1 MSDELILPARLDS
14 KLDNRIAARQVAAAA
29 RREIALFHF
38 DLAPEIFDDAEFAAE
53 LRRLATQSRRA
64 RIRIL
69 IWDSTRPVKDGH
81 QVVRLAQ
88 QLTSFIEIRKPPR
101 DYRDVADAALVA
113 DEMAYLY
120 RPLAGRYEAQAALDD
135 APRAR
140 ELQRRFDEMWQLAE
154 PDPEFRR
161 LGL

>member
-1 MSDELILPARLDS
+1 MSDELVLPARLDS
-14 KLDNRIAARQVAAAA
+14 KTDNRAAARQIAAAA
-29 RREIALFHF
+29 RRELCLFHF
-38 DLAPEIFDDAEFAAE
+38 DLAPEIFDDAEFAGH

-69 IWDSTRPVKDGH
+69 LWDSTRAVKDGH

-88 QLTSFIEIRKPPR
+88 QLTSFIEIRNPPR
-101 DYRDVADAALVA
+101 DYADIADAALIA
-113 DEMAYLY
+113 DGKAYLY
-120 RPLAGRYEAQAALDD
+120 RPLASRYEAQAALDD

-140 ELQRRFDEMWQLAE
+140 ELQRRFEEMWQLAE

>member
-1 MSDELILPARLDS
+1 MSDELILPAHLDS
-14 KLDNRIAARQVAAAA
+14 KTDTRAAGRQIAAAA
-29 RREIALFHF
+29 QRQIVLFHF

-64 RIRIL
+64 RVRIL

-88 QLTSFIEIRKPPR
+88 QLPTFIEIRKPPR
-101 DYRDVADAALVA
+101 DYGEVADAALVA
-113 DEMAYLY
+113 DERAYLY
-120 RPLAGRYEAQAALDD
+120 RPLASRYEGQAALDD

-140 ELQRRFDEMWQLAE
+140 ELQRRFEEMWQQAE

-161 LGL
+161 LGI